1 MKKAKT
7 IEFNFFTYLLIF
19 VIIVAF
25 IAIILKL
32 SYVNT
37 FKIVDGIDLEA
48 FANNRN
54 TTTKTLYAT
63 RGTIYDSNGE
73 YLAQTVNSYTVIAYL
88 AESRTTDMNN
98 PQHVVDKELTAEKLS
113 EVFLKHN
120 ITSMS
125 KEYILSLLNQE
136 NRYQVELG
144 PGGRDITEIIKV
156 EIENLNL
163 PGIDFISSSKRY
175 YQMGDFA
182 SYLVGYTLKDDAG
195 KVTGKMGIESY
206 YNQELAGKDGQTSYQ
221 TDTYGYKLP
230 NSKEVTDEAV
240 AGANIYL
247 TIDNNIQL
255 FVEQELKD
263 LAENYEMS
271 WATLTVADAKTG
283 AILASGSVPSFDP
296 NKLNITNYLN
306 PLVSYAYEPGSTMKI
321 FSFMAAMEA
330 GIYDG
335 NKTYQSGT
343 IQVDDATIKDFN
355 TVGWGEITFDSGF
368 AYSSNVAATNLALEL
383 GRDRLISFYEK
394 CGFGALT
401 NITLPDEVAGD
412 IDVVYKT
419 ELATASFGQGITTTP
434 IQNIQALTMLAND
447 GVMLKPYIVER
458 IVDPN
463 TNEVLYEGKKEEL
476 GQIVSVAT
484 AEKMRSLMY
493 DVVYSGKTDASMFK
507 PDTIGIIGKTG
518 TAQIANP
525 NGGGYLT
532 GTYDYVRS
540 FATLFPA
547 DEPQY
552 ILYFSVKQFQGPF
565 KEVTQAIADII
576 DEIAKYKN
584 LVEAVSS
591 DQSKIYLMDNFLNLD
606 TTKSLEK
613 LKNLNLRIITM
624 GDGNVITKQYPN
636 EGSEVISDSLIIF
649 KTNSNNYIMPDLTN
663 FTRSE
668 VVTFCN
674 FIGINYKITGE
685 GLVSATSIPVGSPID
700 LNTTLEITLTS
711 TN

>member
-1 MKKAKT
+1 MKKVKT
-7 IEFNFFTYLLIF
+7 IEFNFFTYLLLF
-19 VIIVAF
+19 IIIIAF
-25 IAIILKL
+25 IAVILKL

-63 RGTIYDSNGE
+63 RGSIYDTNGE
-73 YLAQTVNSYTVIAYL
+73 YLAQTVNSHTVIAYL
-88 AESRTTDMNN
+88 EESRTTDINN

-120 ITSMS
+120 IKSMT

-136 NRYQVELG
+136 DRYQVELG
-144 PGGRDITEIIKV
+144 PGGRDITEIVKV

-175 YQMGDFA
+175 YQMGNFA
-182 SYLVGYTLKDDAG
+182 SYLVGYTVKDEEG
-195 KVTGKMGIESY
+195 KVTGEMGVESY
-206 YNQELAGKDGQTSYQ
+206 YNDELAGRDGKTSYQ

-230 NSKEVTDEAV
+230 NSKEVTDPAV
-240 AGANIYL
+240 AGSNIYL

-255 FVEQELKD
+255 FIEQELKD
-263 LAENYEMS
+263 LASEYDMS

-283 AILASGSVPSFDP
+283 AILGSGSVPSFDP

-401 NITLPDEVAGD
+401 NINLPEEVAGD

-419 ELATASFGQGITTTP
+419 EVATASFGQGITTTP
-434 IQNIQALTMLAND
+434 IQNIQALTMLANE
-447 GVMLKPYIVER
+447 GVMLKPYIIDK

-463 TNEVLYEGKKEEL
+463 TNAVLYEGKREEL
-476 GQIVSVAT
+476 GQIVSNETVN
-484 AEKMRSLMY
+484 KMRSLMH

-507 PDTIGIIGKTG
+507 PQTIEIIGKTG

-532 GTYDYVRS
+532 GANDYVRS

-547 DEPQY
+547 NDPQY

-565 KEVTQAIADII
+565 REVTQAVADII

-584 LVEAVSS
+584 LVAAISNEE
-591 DQSKIYLMDNFLNLD
+591 SKIYSMDNFLNLE

-613 LKNLNLRIITM
+613 LKSINLRIITM
-624 GDGNVITKQYPN
+624 GDGNIITKQYPESN
-636 EGSEVISDSLIIF
+636 TKIISNSLIIF
-649 KTNSNNYIMPDLTN
+649 KTNSNNYIMPDLTGL
-663 FTRSE
+663 TKSE

-674 FIGINYKITGE
+674 FIGIKYKIIGD
-685 GLVSATSIPVGSPID
+685 GLVSSTNIPIGNILD
-700 LNTTLEITLTS
+700 LNNTLEITLTN

>member
-1 MKKAKT
+1 MKKVKT
-7 IEFNFFTYLLIF
+7 IEFNFFTYLLLF
-19 VIIVAF
+19 IIIIAF
-25 IAIILKL
+25 IAVILKL

-63 RGTIYDSNGE
+63 RGSIYDTNGE

-88 AESRTTDMNN
+88 EESRTTDINN

-120 ITSMS
+120 IKSMT

-136 NRYQVELG
+136 DRYQVELG
-144 PGGRDITEIIKV
+144 PGGRDITEIVKV

-175 YQMGDFA
+175 YQMGNFA
-182 SYLVGYTLKDDAG
+182 SYLVGYTVKDEEG
-195 KVTGKMGIESY
+195 KVTGEMGVESY
-206 YNQELAGKDGQTSYQ
+206 YNDELAGRDGKTSYQ

-230 NSKEVTDEAV
+230 NSKEVTDPAV
-240 AGANIYL
+240 AGSNIYL

-255 FVEQELKD
+255 FIEQELKD
-263 LAENYEMS
+263 LASEYDMS

-283 AILASGSVPSFDP
+283 AILGSGSVPSFDP

-401 NITLPDEVAGD
+401 NINLPEEAAGD

-419 ELATASFGQGITTTP
+419 EVATASFGQGITTTP
-434 IQNIQALTMLAND
+434 IQNIQALTMLANE
-447 GVMLKPYIVER
+447 GVMLKPYIIDK

-463 TNEVLYEGKKEEL
+463 TNAVLYEGKREEL
-476 GQIVSVAT
+476 GQIFSNETVT
-484 AEKMRSLMY
+484 KMRSLMH
-493 DVVYSGKTDASMFK
+493 DVV
-507 PDTIGIIGKTG
+507 
-518 TAQIANP
+518 
-525 NGGGYLT
+525 
-532 GTYDYVRS
+532 
-540 FATLFPA
+540 
-547 DEPQY
+547 
-552 ILYFSVKQFQGPF
+552 
-565 KEVTQAIADII
+565 
-576 DEIAKYKN
+576 
-584 LVEAVSS
+584 
-591 DQSKIYLMDNFLNLD
+591 
-606 TTKSLEK
+606 
-613 LKNLNLRIITM
+613 
-624 GDGNVITKQYPN
+624 
-636 EGSEVISDSLIIF
+636 
-649 KTNSNNYIMPDLTN
+649 
-663 FTRSE
+663 
-668 VVTFCN
+668 
-674 FIGINYKITGE
+674 
-685 GLVSATSIPVGSPID
+685 
-700 LNTTLEITLTS
+700 
-711 TN
+711 

>member
-1 MKKAKT
+1 
-7 IEFNFFTYLLIF
+7 
-19 VIIVAF
+19 
-25 IAIILKL
+25 
-32 SYVNT
+32 
-37 FKIVDGIDLEA
+37 
-48 FANNRN
+48 
-54 TTTKTLYAT
+54 
-63 RGTIYDSNGE
+63 
-73 YLAQTVNSYTVIAYL
+73 
-88 AESRTTDMNN
+88 
-98 PQHVVDKELTAEKLS
+98 
-113 EVFLKHN
+113 
-120 ITSMS
+120 
-125 KEYILSLLNQE
+125 
-136 NRYQVELG
+136 
-144 PGGRDITEIIKV
+144 
-156 EIENLNL
+156 
-163 PGIDFISSSKRY
+163 
-175 YQMGDFA
+175 MGDFA

-447 GVMLKPYIVER
+447 GVMLKPYIVEK

-507 PDTIGIIGKTG
+507 PDTIEIIGKTG

-552 ILYFSVKQFQGPF
+552 IVYFSVKQFQGPF

-584 LVEAVSS
+584 LVEAVIS